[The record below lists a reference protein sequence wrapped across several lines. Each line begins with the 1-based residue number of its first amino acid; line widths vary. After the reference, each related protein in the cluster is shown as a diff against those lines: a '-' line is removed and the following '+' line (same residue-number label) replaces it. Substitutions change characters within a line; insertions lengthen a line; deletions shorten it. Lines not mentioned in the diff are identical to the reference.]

1 MPIPRRRRRKPRP
14 MRISTTTLPNCS
26 HSGTGSG
33 KPPLPRSARKYRKM
47 GKSSA
52 RGFRI
57 PSPARGADLVK
68 ALGVLGYE
76 RVRQEGSHIRLTT
89 ERQGQHHVTIPNH
102 NPLKLGTLSGL
113 LKAVAAHH
121 GLTVEELLRRI
132 RI

>member
-1 MPIPRRRRRKPRP
+1 M
-14 MRISTTTLPNCS
+14 
-26 HSGTGSG
+26 
-33 KPPLPRSARKYRKM
+33 
-47 GKSSA
+47 
-52 RGFRI
+52 
-57 PSPARGADLVK
+57 VK